1 MAYIR
6 DNKGRFAKNEENK
19 KYMHGD
25 LVPETVMPLG
35 NGKKTLAIYED
46 GSYAIFEGDKEVLYR
61 DLHAVVEDF
70 LNHHQPCT
78 AAAETE
84 DKKEKETENTDDDK
98 ETVNTLHIKF
108 KHENLLPVKIV
119 PKLYGEN
126 VTYVQYADGSHS
138 IFNHNGDEVLHCT
151 YETKSDENKEK
162 PNFATIMYNSDI
174 DSLSDEIKKNYAESI
189 EKDEEEPEEEHP
201 TLNKKLE
208 RHSTGFEQYD
218 SELRQIFD
226 YDNFIICVYQDC
238 TIHIYEKIPSSKYD
252 EGFYLN
258 RIDGDNFTTE
268 KNCYT
273 YMEDFDPLESDEDE
287 ECECKCDKCE
297 ETECVYHPAS
307 KDDSIKSEEN
317 ASDDNK
323 DDTEP
328 ENECNG
334 FAELKS
340 CSGCEDAYSEG
351 YANALENVISMFI
364 DALIDRD

>member
-6 DNKGRFAKNEENK
+6 DDKGRFTKNEENN
-19 KYMHGD
+19 KYMHGN
-25 LVPETVMPLG
+25 LVPKTVMPLG
-35 NGKKTLAIYED
+35 KRMFVMYKD
-46 GSYAIFEGDKEVLYR
+46 GSYAIFEGDKEVLYK
-61 DLHAVVEDF
+61 DLHAVVEEF
-70 LNHHQPCT
+70 LNRHQPCT
-78 AAAETE
+78 AATETE
-84 DKKEKETENTDDDK
+84 DKKEKETESTDADK

-138 IFNHNGDEVLHCT
+138 IFDHNGDEILHCT
-151 YETKSDENKEK
+151 S
-162 PNFATIMYNSDI
+162 
-174 DSLSDEIKKNYAESI
+174 ESI
-189 EKDEEEPEEEHP
+189 LNKKTEEEQP
-201 TLNKKLE
+201 TLNEKTGKKYLLNKE
-208 RHSTGFEQYD
+208 TGKHSTGFEQYD
-218 SELRQIFD
+218 SALRQIFD

-238 TIHIYEKIPSSKYD
+238 TIHIYEKVPSSKYD

-268 KNCYT
+268 KNWYT

-287 ECECKCDKCE
+287 ECEFKCDKCE

-307 KDDSIKSEEN
+307 KDGNTKSEEN
-317 ASDDNK
+317 ASDDSK

-328 ENECNG
+328 EDECDG
-334 FAELKS
+334 FAELES

-351 YANALENVISMFI
+351 YADALENVISMFI
-364 DALIDRD
+364 DALTDRD